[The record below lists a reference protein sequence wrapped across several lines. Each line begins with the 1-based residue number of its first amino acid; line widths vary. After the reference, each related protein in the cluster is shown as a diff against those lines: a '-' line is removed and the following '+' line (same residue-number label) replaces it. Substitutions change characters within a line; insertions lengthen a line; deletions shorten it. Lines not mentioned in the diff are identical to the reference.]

1 MLRLLKMFYLIFKHK
16 KNAKL
21 SISANVSLD
30 SVFEGSNVISSHTT
44 FCGQMGYG
52 SYIGA
57 DSRIFGKVGRFCS
70 IAGNVK
76 VIGGK
81 HPSNTFVSTHPAFFS
96 LLKQNGET
104 FVQTQKFKENAFA
117 DEKNKFPV
125 VIGNDVWIG
134 EGVSILPGVKIGDGA
149 IIAAGAT
156 VTKDVEPYSVVGG
169 VPAKLIKKRFTEEEI
184 EFLISFK
191 WWERPIDWIKQNA
204 DLFEDINRFIAEN
217 KK

>member
-134 EGVSILPGVKIGDGA
+134 EGVSILPGVKIGDSA

>member
-134 EGVSILPGVKIGDGA
+134 GNVTVLPGVNIGSNVVIGA
-149 IIAAGAT
+149 GSV
-156 VTKDVEPYSVVGG
+156 VTKDIPSNVVAVGN
-169 VPAKLIKKRFTEEEI
+169 PCKILKKI
-184 EFLISFK
+184 EK
-191 WWERPIDWIKQNA
+191 
-204 DLFEDINRFIAEN
+204 
-217 KK
+217 

>member
-1 MLRLLKMFYLIFKHK
+1 MLRFLKMFYLILKHN

-57 DSRIFGKVGRFCS
+57 DSSIFGKVGRFCS
-70 IAGNVK
+70 IADNVK
-76 VIGGK
+76 VIVGK
-81 HPSNTFVSTHPAFFS
+81 HPSNTFVSTHPVFFS

-104 FVQTQKFKENAFA
+104 FVRTQKFKENSFA
-117 DEKNKFPV
+117 DESNKFPV

-134 EGVSILPGVKIGDGA
+134 EGVSIISGVKIGDGA

-169 VPAKLIKKRFTEEEI
+169 VPAKLIKKRFTEEET
-184 EFLISFK
+184 EFLINFK
-191 WWERPIDWIKQNA
+191 WWDRPIAWIKQNA
-204 DLFEDINRFIAEN
+204 DLFEDINRFISEN
-217 KK
+217 KE

>member
-1 MLRLLKMFYLIFKHK
+1 MLRLLKMFYIILKHK

-30 SVFEGSNVISSHTT
+30 SVFEGSNVISHHTT

-57 DSRIFGKVGRFCS
+57 DSRIFGKVGRFSS

-104 FVQTQKFKENAFA
+104 FVHTQKFKENAFA
-117 DEKNKFPV
+117 DESNKFPV

-134 EGVSILPGVKIGDGA
+134 EGVSILPGIKIGDGA

-169 VPAKLIKKRFTEEEI
+169 VPAKLIKKRFTEEET
-184 EFLISFK
+184 EFLINFK
-191 WWERPIDWIKQNA
+191 WWDRPIAWIKQNA

-217 KK
+217 K

>member
-1 MLRLLKMFYLIFKHK
+1 MLRLLKMFYIILKHK

-30 SVFEGSNVISSHTT
+30 SVFEGSNVISHHTT

-57 DSRIFGKVGRFCS
+57 DSRIFGKVGRFSS

-104 FVQTQKFKENAFA
+104 FVHTQKFKENAFA
-117 DEKNKFPV
+117 DESNKFPV

-134 EGVSILPGVKIGDGA
+134 EGVSILPGIKIGDGA

-184 EFLISFK
+184 EFLVNFK
-191 WWERPIDWIKQNA
+191 WWDRPIDWIKQNA